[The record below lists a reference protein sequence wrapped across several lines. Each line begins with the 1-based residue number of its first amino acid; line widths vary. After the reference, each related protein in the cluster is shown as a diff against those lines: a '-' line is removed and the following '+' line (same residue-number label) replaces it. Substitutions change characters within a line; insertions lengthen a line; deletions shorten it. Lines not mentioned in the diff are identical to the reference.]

1 MTRKIRCLCILLVLS
16 LSAACLSGCSSEWF
30 KRLFGASGLVVNEI
44 CTSNASCLIDEEFGT
59 PDWVELYNNST
70 QVINLSDYAL
80 SNDIESPAKFLLPD
94 ISLDPGAYLVV
105 YFTKQKSESPQT
117 KPSTGF
123 KLSSGGAMVIL
134 TSSGGDTLSKIEV
147 PALSTD
153 QTFARNENGN
163 YSINASAT
171 PGAMNVIVEALG
183 GSSVNEMADNAPV
196 TITEVLVDNGYS
208 LVDEDG
214 DRNGW
219 VEIENSSS
227 TAVSLSGYRLSDN
240 ADEPAKWAFPDI
252 TLQAGER
259 IIVYCSGKN
268 KVTDSGQMH
277 ASFRLGDSD
286 VKICLLDMVNMQMQ
300 TVSLPHN
307 LAENL
312 SYGVKD
318 GQWVYFGQPTP
329 GRPNNTHGVSSME
342 EAALF
347 NLDGLYIS
355 EVCAAQSY
363 KSSSLD
369 WIELYNGGNAA
380 ISLSGYY
387 LSDDRDNLQKAKIG
401 NLTIS
406 AGGYAVLSVSGN
418 INKQGGSVLEFG
430 ISSNGETL
438 ILSDPGGVPVDIF
451 TTGVMRPGITSG
463 RVKGDA
469 SGARVFFTSS
479 TRGEANSSHIVEG
492 YAAKPTFSVAGGIQA
507 GPIAVTIQT
516 TTPNASIYYTID
528 GSEPTT
534 SSKLYT
540 QPVTI
545 NQSVPLRA
553 IAVSDGLLKSDVMTA
568 TYLYTDPHTVPV
580 VCLTMDPGDF
590 STMYAN
596 TKTYITIEREGNVEY
611 YDLDGALGTQFPAA
625 IRVSGWTTRTLNQK
639 SLTFKLDDAFGMDVV
654 TYPFFEDYDIN
665 TFAALTVRSG
675 GQDRTSCYLRDSF
688 LARIALWDEVD
699 ADAAQNRF
707 AVLYINGK
715 YWGLYDFR
723 EEIAKDM
730 LASHHDVDPT
740 SVDYIRRQWLQYGS
754 NAKYEQIR
762 EYARTHNLN
771 NPDYYD
777 QFCEWV
783 DVSAWADYLVLR
795 NYFRET
801 DMFNQKHWMT
811 EDYAVK
817 LRPIYFDNDYALGSS
832 GALTTYLISYYMSFS
847 GFTTKNGTPVN
858 MDVPAALWTSSEFR
872 NLFLQRWVYLSKNVF
887 NPDRILP
894 LLDSMIDE
902 MDDEMSRQI
911 AKWGAPSSLSTWRS
925 ELDEF
930 RTLLKQRPSSAKEL
944 IRKTFNLSNSQLE
957 ELYQ

>member
-300 TVSLPHN
+300 TVSLPHM
-307 LAENL
+307 AENL

-329 GRPNNTHGVSSME
+329 GQPNNTHGVSSME
-342 EAALF
+342 EATLF

-534 SSKLYT
+534 AGKRYE

-545 NQSVPLRA
+545 GQSVPLRA
-553 IAVSDGLLKSDVMTA
+553 IAVCDGLLKSDVMTA
-568 TYLYTDPHTVPV
+568 TYLYTEPHTVPV

-596 TKTYITIEREGNVEY
+596 TKTYITIEREGHVEY
-611 YDLDGALGTQFPAA
+611 YDLDGDLGTMFPAA
-625 IRVSGWTTRTLNQK
+625 IRVSGWSTRSLNQK

-665 TFAALTVRSG
+665 TFAALTMRSG
-675 GQDRTSCYLRDSF
+675 GQDRTSTYLRDPF
-688 LARIALWDEVD
+688 LARVALLDEVD
-699 ADAAQNRF
+699 ADVPNNRF
-707 AVLYINGK
+707 AVLYINGQ
-715 YWGLYDFR
+715 YWGLYDLR

-730 LASHHDVDPT
+730 LAAHHDVDPT
-740 SVDYIRRQWLQYGS
+740 TVNYMRRQVVQYGS
-754 NAKYEQIR
+754 NAQWQNICT
-762 EYARTHNLN
+762 YARSHNLDN
-771 NPDYYD
+771 EAYYE

-783 DVSAWADYLVLR
+783 DVSAWADYLVLK

-801 DMFNQKHWMT
+801 DMFNQKYWHT
-811 EDYAVK
+811 SDYSVK
-817 LRPIYFDNDYALGSS
+817 LRPIYFDNDYSLTSS
-832 GALTTYLISYYMSFS
+832 GALSTYLISYYMSFD
-847 GFTTKNGTPVN
+847 GFTTKNGTYVN
-858 MDVPAALWTSSEFR
+858 MDVSAALWTSSQFR
-872 NLFLQRWVYLSKNVF
+872 NLFIQRWAVLSKNVF
-887 NPDRILP
+887 DPDRMIT
-894 LLDSMIDE
+894 LLDSMVAE
-902 MDDEMSRQI
+902 MEPEMSRQI
-911 AKWGAPSSLSTWRS
+911 SRWGAPSSLSHWRS

-930 RTLLKQRPSSAKEL
+930 RSLIRRRPTSAKDL
-944 IRKTFNLSNSQLE
+944 LQKNFNLSNSKMT
-957 ELYQ
+957 ELYK